1 MAALTPLDIKNKS
14 FSTKFKG
21 YSPEEVDDFLDQII
35 EDYEESLRKS
45 KELEKS
51 LKYAEE
57 KLTYFSELKDT
68 LNQSIIVAQ
77 NTADKLKDT
86 ATKESN
92 MLVSGAEAEAKQIM
106 NEATTNAEK
115 MVSEARSL
123 ADEIV
128 TSAQRQAKQLAV
140 ETDDLKKK
148 TREFHRNLALTIES
162 QLEIVKSPEWDE
174 ILRPFSSFVDERHS
188 TFKELLD
195 EKNAANN
202 EEVAEVVES
211 TDYLV
216 EEGHTQAIDLSELTQ
231 EYDVENNENI

>member
-35 EDYEESLRKS
+35 EDYEESLRKV

-106 NEATTNAEK
+106 NEANNKAENTISDAK
-115 MVSEARSL
+115 RL
-123 ADEIV
+123 ADDV
-128 TSAQRQAKQLAV
+128 LTSAQKQATQLAV

-162 QLEIVKSPEWDE
+162 QLEIVKSPEWDD
-174 ILRPFSSFVDERHS
+174 ILKPFSSYIDDRHS
-188 TFKELLD
+188 NFKELL
-195 EKNAANN
+195 NN
-202 EEVAEVVES
+202 NVSTNDSENDKAVEVVDEE
-211 TDYLV
+211 YLV
-216 EEGHTQAIDLSELTQ
+216 EDGHTEAIDLSELTKT
-231 EYDVENNENI
+231 ENE

>member
-35 EDYEESLRKS
+35 EDYEESLRKV

-92 MLVSGAEAEAKQIM
+92 MLVTGAEAEAKQIM
-106 NEATTNAEK
+106 NDANNKAEK
-115 MVSEARSL
+115 TVSEAKTF
-123 ADEIV
+123 ANDIV
-128 TSAQRQAKQLAV
+128 NNAQRQATQLAV

-174 ILRPFSSFVDERHS
+174 ILRPFSSFVDDRHKS
-188 TFKELLD
+188 FKELLD
-195 EKNAANN
+195 EKDTTN
-202 EEVAEVVES
+202 EEVVIDELEP

-216 EEGHTQAIDLSELTQ
+216 EEGHTEAIDLSELTQ
-231 EYDVENNENI
+231 ADETK